1 MRTNYF
7 KLFILTLIFSS
18 LLIASSLAQPPG
30 KRSGSHP
37 GMEERIL
44 DRIPDITE
52 KQKEQIKEIRTDHMK
67 EVLPLRN
74 QVREKEAHLQTIS
87 TGENV
92 NLEKV
97 NKTIEE
103 ISALK
108 MNMAKK
114 RAAHRQEIRKVLT
127 EDQRVIFDSF
137 RMKKG
142 KHHGFD
148 GRNKQHGMCTPG
160 NRF

>member
-30 KRSGSHP
+30 MKSGPHP
-37 GMEERIL
+37 GMEDKFL
-44 DRIPDITE
+44 NKIPDITE
-52 KQKEQIKEIRTDHMK
+52 KQKEQIKDLKTNHMK

-74 QVREKEAHLQTIS
+74 QVREKKAHLQTIS
-87 TGENV
+87 TGEKV
-92 NLEKV
+92 DMDQV

-103 ISALK
+103 IGELK
-108 MNMAKK
+108 LVIAKK
-114 RAAHRQEIRKVLT
+114 RASHRQQIRNILT

-137 RMKKG
+137 RMKNG
-142 KHHGFD
+142 MHQGFD
-148 GRNKQHGMCTPG
+148 GRHKQHGMCPPG